1 MDWLRSAVIEG
12 LQRLL
17 VLRLPNSPASDTVV
31 TVAEVWIAAF
41 LNQRILWVENLDRPR
56 INAAF
61 LRATAE
67 FEKWEAPVKVL
78 QLLPARNQ
86 TEQLQISHSYQS
98 QVDAQLE
105 KLKPESNAFEFTGI
119 PANSPKN
126 APMPPNIKKLWVA
139 AYLEEE
145 NRQKAE
151 RQRIRDAEWQKKQA
165 LEELVIQEV
174 DPHVVGQFFNI
185 LVRKYNGV
193 IPALKIILTK
203 TQLAELNIN

>member
-1 MDWLRSAVIEG
+1 
-12 LQRLL
+12 
-17 VLRLPNSPASDTVV
+17 
-31 TVAEVWIAAF
+31 
-41 LNQRILWVENLDRPR
+41 
-56 INAAF
+56 
-61 LRATAE
+61 
-67 FEKWEAPVKVL
+67 
-78 QLLPARNQ
+78 
-86 TEQLQISHSYQS
+86 
-98 QVDAQLE
+98 
-105 KLKPESNAFEFTGI
+105 
-119 PANSPKN
+119 
-126 APMPPNIKKLWVA
+126 MPPNIKKAWNA